1 MASSGG
7 WPKEWK
13 DEVARRGG
21 SSSQQCNLQFV
32 SCTGQAVSLLLDQL
46 SAGLEEVRTGGGRAW
61 TCFVC
66 MCGSSRYVSWGGHV
80 AARACSG
87 RRRSFEERREIQR
100 AEREAWRALEGQ
112 MRPGVAAD
120 PDSLEALIGA
130 IVDARA
136 RSIERLRAELDE
148 FATFLN
154 PVQRAQLLISME
166 RLQRNAK
173 EIIRRR

>member
-1 MASSGG
+1 MRHDGTLLYICSSMVSGGG

-21 SSSQQCNLQFV
+21 SSSQQHNLQFV
-32 SCTGQAVSLLLDQL
+32 SCTGQVVSLLLDEV

-87 RRRSFEERREIQR
+87 RQLDSKYMARRTD
-100 AEREAWRALEGQ
+100 G
-112 MRPGVAAD
+112 
-120 PDSLEALIGA
+120 
-130 IVDARA
+130 
-136 RSIERLRAELDE
+136 
-148 FATFLN
+148 
-154 PVQRAQLLISME
+154 LLVE
-166 RLQRNAK
+166 QG
-173 EIIRRR
+173 E

>member
-1 MASSGG
+1 MLRPGIT
-7 WPKEWK
+7 
-13 DEVARRGG
+13 DEQNER
-21 SSSQQCNLQFV
+21 F
-32 SCTGQAVSLLLDQL
+32 
-46 SAGLEEVRTGGGRAW
+46 RA
-61 TCFVC
+61 
-66 MCGSSRYVSWGGHV
+66 
-80 AARACSG
+80 AL
-87 RRRSFEERREIQR
+87 RRSFEERRETQR